1 MFSKILQIFPD
12 APGTLPHSPQCQDEF
27 SSHLQDLELMFYKN
41 ATEVNFRLGIWV
53 KTEVAVKQS
62 SLKQAPLCEGSACR
76 TRACRL
82 APSLAGKQ
90 KIEQFVVD
98 HYFVDE
104 SYLPSGH
111 ITHPL
116 LTDLEAAQLHVLW
129 KVLHYHQCF
138 ILASLVFNMLTFCLH
153 DTYTVS
159 HLLNAGYLQT
169 QYPTACYW
177 ELLTFDDLES
187 ITSVAAINFQANY
200 APDYGLDIFDN
211 DSEMDDDELQYP
223 MSNRGRSPGAY
234 SYGTELSAI
243 FTDSSSQ

>member
-104 SYLPSGH
+104 GTSPTFLLDTSRTRFSQIWKQHNFTCCGRSSIATSVSFWHRSSSTCSPFVSTTPTPSR
-111 ITHPL
+111 IS
-116 LTDLEAAQLHVLW
+116 LTQAT
-129 KVLHYHQCF
+129 CRP
-138 ILASLVFNMLTFCLH
+138 ST
-153 DTYTVS
+153 
-159 HLLNAGYLQT
+159 
-169 QYPTACYW
+169 PPP
-177 ELLTFDDLES
+177 FDDLES

-243 FTDSSSQ
+243 FTDSSSR